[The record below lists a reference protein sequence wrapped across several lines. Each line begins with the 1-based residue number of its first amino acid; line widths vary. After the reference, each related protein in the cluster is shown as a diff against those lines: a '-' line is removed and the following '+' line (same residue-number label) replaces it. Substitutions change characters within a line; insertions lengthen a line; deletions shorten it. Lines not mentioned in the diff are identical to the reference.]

1 MLKKQRNDIL
11 YTLYESENVVLEDG
25 HSKKV
30 KTRHNKKKKNIENR
44 FYNNMNYKH
53 SHTDKEG
60 NKHGTVK
67 RGDGPEVPITI
78 HKKSIPA
85 HCKGGMKVHDGEDHF
100 KIDSHIHMSRSDVQ
114 IKGSDITGSHE
125 YAHSMDN
132 EKIVNSVNSNKKVR
146 DILKLNIP
154 DEEKEK
160 LLKKAGINK
169 VIKKAEKEINNSDG
183 FDKLSKSAIKKN
195 KIKNEHDKQANE
207 MRADYY
213 ANTTTKG
220 ENNTNRYRKHINETS
235 RRGNQ
240 QYDSENKR
248 AIRKIDKDIKD
259 NRKEL
264 KRLDKLNDDI
274 DQGHVSPL
282 KKAGAKSL
290 LTTGRVLVKANK
302 KSSERKRDKIKKYN
316 NDVTKSNKRDSETR
330 KKTNDYIM
338 KKKKEESN

>member
-1 MLKKQRNDIL
+1 
-11 YTLYESENVVLEDG
+11 
-25 HSKKV
+25 
-30 KTRHNKKKKNIENR
+30 
-44 FYNNMNYKH
+44 MNYKH

-85 HCKGGMKVHDGEDHF
+85 HSTQGMTVHDGEDRF
-100 KIDSHIHMSRSDVQ
+100 KNGSHIHMSRGDVQ

-125 YAHSMDN
+125 YSHSMDN
-132 EKIVNSVNSNKKVR
+132 EKIVNSINSNKKVH
-146 DILKLNIP
+146 DILKSNIP

-160 LLKKAGINK
+160 LLKKSGLNK
-169 VIKKAEKEINNSDG
+169 LTKKTEKEINKSDG

-195 KIKNEHDKQANE
+195 KIKNKHDKKPEE
-207 MRADYY
+207 MRADHY

-220 ENNTNRYRKHINETS
+220 ENNTNRSRKHINEMS
-235 RRGNQ
+235 KRGNQ
-240 QYDSENKR
+240 QYNSENKR
-248 AIRKIDKDIKD
+248 AMRKIDKDIKD
-259 NRKEL
+259 NQKEL

-274 DQGHVSPL
+274 DRRHVSPL

-290 LTTGRVLVKANK
+290 LTTGRLLVKANK

-316 NDVTKSNKRDSETR
+316 NDVTKLNRRDSETR

>member
-1 MLKKQRNDIL
+1 MLKEQRKDIL
-11 YTLYESENVVLEDG
+11 YTLYESENIVLEDG

-30 KTRHNKKKKNIENR
+30 KARHNKKKKNIENR

-78 HKKSIPA
+78 HKKSIPSY
-85 HCKGGMKVHDGEDHF
+85 CTQGMTVHDGEDRF
-100 KIDSHIHMSRSDVQ
+100 KNSSHIHMSKGDVR
-114 IKGSDITGSHE
+114 IKGSDLAGSHE
-125 YAHSMDN
+125 YSHSMDN
-132 EKIVNSVNSNKKVR
+132 EKIVNSINSNKKVH
-146 DILKLNIP
+146 DILKSNIP

-160 LLKKAGINK
+160 LLKKSGLNK
-169 VIKKAEKEINNSDG
+169 LREKAKKEINKTDG

-195 KIKNEHDKQANE
+195 KITNRHDKKSEE

-220 ENNTNRYRKHINETS
+220 ENNANRYKKHINETI
-235 RRGNQ
+235 RREEQ
-240 QYDSENKR
+240 QYDSKNKR
-248 AIRKIDKDIKD
+248 EIQRIDKDIKD
-259 NRKEL
+259 KQKEL
-264 KRLDKLNDDI
+264 DRGDKLKDDI
-274 DQGHVSPL
+274 DRAHISPL
-282 KKAGAKSL
+282 KKARAKSL
-290 LTTGRVLVKANK
+290 LTTGRLLMKSSK
-302 KSSERKRDKIKKYN
+302 KSSERKRDKIKKFI
-316 NDVTKSNKRDSETR
+316 NDVDKSNKRDSETR